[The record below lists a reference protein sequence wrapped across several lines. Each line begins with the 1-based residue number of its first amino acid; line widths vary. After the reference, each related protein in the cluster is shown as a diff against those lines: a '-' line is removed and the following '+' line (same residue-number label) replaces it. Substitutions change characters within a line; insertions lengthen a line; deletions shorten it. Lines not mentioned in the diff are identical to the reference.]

1 MPLGIIVHGGAWDI
15 PRELHADHEAG
26 CRAAAEA
33 GWAILAAS
41 GSAIDAVEAA
51 VRVMEDHP
59 VFDEGLGSHLNRD
72 GVVELDAGMMD
83 GRTLMAGAV
92 ASVTH
97 IANPI
102 SLARRV
108 LHDSEHVFLV
118 GAGAERFAAE
128 AGIPLCEPAELVV
141 ERERR
146 LWDERRRTKDEGR
159 TTEDD
164 RRAAFEAADRN
175 DADAIGTDVVGTDT
189 VGAVA
194 IDAAG
199 NLAVGNSTGGTSFKH
214 PGRVGDTPIIGC
226 GLYADNTMGAAACTG
241 WGEQIMKTVLAKTT
255 VDQIALLGS
264 ATDAANVAIAYFRHR
279 IGGLGGVIC
288 ISPTGQIGY
297 AHSTPY
303 LAHAYPHRGDGRGR
317 GCASGGEVAVAQKR
331 VQVVITG
338 RVQGVGFRASCQR
351 QAVSLGLTGWVSNR
365 WDGAVEALFEGEA
378 AAVDAMLDWCR
389 EGPPMAYVSGMEI
402 NIPPDAPVEREFRV
416 RG

>member
-1 MPLGIIVHGGAWDI
+1 MPIGIVVHGGAWDI

-33 GWAILAAS
+33 GWAILVAG
-41 GSAIDAVEAA
+41 GSALDAVEAA
-51 VRVMEDHP
+51 VRVLEDHP
-59 VFDEGLGSHLNRD
+59 VFDAGRGSHLNRD
-72 GVVELDAGMMD
+72 GVVELDAGIMD

-128 AGIPLCEPAELVV
+128 AGIALCDPADLVV
-141 ERERR
+141 ERERL
-146 LWDERRRTKDEGR
+146 LWETKR
-159 TTEDD
+159 TTASPL
-164 RRAAFEAADRN
+164 RADFEAA
-175 DADAIGTDVVGTDT
+175 ASDT

-226 GLYADNTMGAAACTG
+226 GFYADNTMGAAACTG

-255 VDQIALLGS
+255 VDRIALLGS
-264 ATDAANVAIAYFRHR
+264 ATDAADVAIAYFRHR
-279 IGGLGGVIC
+279 VDGLGGVIC
-288 ISPTGQIGY
+288 ISPAGQIGF

-303 LAHAYPHRGDGRGR
+303 LAHAYRTEGM
-317 GCASGGEVAVAQKR
+317 AEVVTAL
-331 VQVVITG
+331 
-338 RVQGVGFRASCQR
+338 
-351 QAVSLGLTGWVSNR
+351 QAVR
-365 WDGAVEALFEGEA
+365 
-378 AAVDAMLDWCR
+378 
-389 EGPPMAYVSGMEI
+389 
-402 NIPPDAPVEREFRV
+402 
-416 RG
+416 

>member
-1 MPLGIIVHGGAWDI
+1 MPIGIIVHGGAWDI
-15 PRELHADHEAG
+15 PRELHSEHEAG

-33 GWAILAAS
+33 GWAILAPG
-41 GSAIDAVEAA
+41 GSALDAVEAA

-59 VFDEGLGSHLNRD
+59 VFDAGRGSHLNRD

-83 GRTLMAGAV
+83 GRTLMAGSV

-118 GAGAERFAAE
+118 GAGAEGFATE
-128 AGIPLCEPAELVV
+128 AGIPLCDPSDLMV
-141 ERERR
+141 ERERL
-146 LWDERRRTKDEGR
+146 LWDERRRT
-159 TTEDD
+159 EDD
-164 RRAAFEAADRN
+164 SVPRSSGQGGSTAGRRRAAFTAADTVG
-175 DADAIGTDVVGTDT
+175 ADTVGADT

-288 ISPTGQIGY
+288 ISPKGQIGF

-303 LAHAYPHRGDGRGR
+303 LAHAYRTEGM
-317 GCASGGEVAVAQKR
+317 AEVVVAL
-331 VQVVITG
+331 
-338 RVQGVGFRASCQR
+338 
-351 QAVSLGLTGWVSNR
+351 QAAR
-365 WDGAVEALFEGEA
+365 
-378 AAVDAMLDWCR
+378 
-389 EGPPMAYVSGMEI
+389 
-402 NIPPDAPVEREFRV
+402 
-416 RG
+416 

>member
-1 MPLGIIVHGGAWDI
+1 MPIAIIVHGGAWDI

-33 GWAILAAS
+33 GWAILAAG
-41 GSAIDAVEAA
+41 GSALDAVEAA

-59 VFDEGLGSHLNRD
+59 VFDAGRGSHLNRD
-72 GVVELDAGMMD
+72 GVVELDAGIMD

-128 AGIPLCEPAELVV
+128 AGIPLCDPAELVV

-146 LWDERRRTKDEGR
+146 LWEERRRTNDEGR
-159 TTEDD
+159 TTADE
-164 RRAAFEAADRN
+164 RRAAFEAT
-175 DADAIGTDVVGTDT
+175 GTVGADT

-226 GLYADNTMGAAACTG
+226 GLYADNMMGAAACTG

-288 ISPTGQIGY
+288 ISPTGQIGF

-303 LAHAYPHRGDGRGR
+303 LAHAYRTEGM
-317 GCASGGEVAVAQKR
+317 AEVVVAL
-331 VQVVITG
+331 
-338 RVQGVGFRASCQR
+338 
-351 QAVSLGLTGWVSNR
+351 QAAR
-365 WDGAVEALFEGEA
+365 
-378 AAVDAMLDWCR
+378 
-389 EGPPMAYVSGMEI
+389 
-402 NIPPDAPVEREFRV
+402 
-416 RG
+416 

>member
-1 MPLGIIVHGGAWDI
+1 MPIGIIVHGGAWDI
-15 PRELHADHEAG
+15 PAELHDDHEAG

-33 GWAILAAS
+33 GWAILATG
-41 GSAIDAVEAA
+41 GSALDAVEAA

-59 VFDEGLGSHLNRD
+59 VFDAGLGSHLNRD

-97 IANPI
+97 ITNPI

-128 AGIPLCEPAELVV
+128 ADIPLCDPAELVV
-141 ERERR
+141 ERERV
-146 LWDERRRTKDEGR
+146 LWDERRKTNDEGR
-159 TTEDD
+159 TTEDE
-164 RRAAFEAADRN
+164 RRAAFEAAE
-175 DADAIGTDVVGTDT
+175 AVGADT

-288 ISPTGQIGY
+288 ISPTGQIGF

-303 LAHAYPHRGDGRGR
+303 LAHAYRTEGM
-317 GCASGGEVAVAQKR
+317 AEAVVAL
-331 VQVVITG
+331 
-338 RVQGVGFRASCQR
+338 
-351 QAVSLGLTGWVSNR
+351 QAAR
-365 WDGAVEALFEGEA
+365 
-378 AAVDAMLDWCR
+378 
-389 EGPPMAYVSGMEI
+389 
-402 NIPPDAPVEREFRV
+402 
-416 RG
+416 

>member
-1 MPLGIIVHGGAWDI
+1 MPIGIIVHGGAWDI

-33 GWAILAAS
+33 GWAILAAG
-41 GSAIDAVEAA
+41 GSALDAVEAA

-59 VFDEGLGSHLNRD
+59 VFDAGRGSHLNRD

-118 GAGAERFAAE
+118 GAGARSVSR
-128 AGIPLCEPAELVV
+128 PRPAS
-141 ERERR
+141 RCATRPS
-146 LWDERRRTKDEGR
+146 WWSSASGCCGTNDEGRRTKDE
-159 TTEDD
+159 
-164 RRAAFEAADRN
+164 RRRMTGERPSTAAD
-175 DADAIGTDVVGTDT
+175 TVGADT

-288 ISPTGQIGY
+288 ISPTGQIGF

-303 LAHAYPHRGDGRGR
+303 LAHAYRTEGM
-317 GCASGGEVAVAQKR
+317 AE
-331 VQVVITG
+331 
-338 RVQGVGFRASCQR
+338 
-351 QAVSLGLTGWVSNR
+351 AVS
-365 WDGAVEALFEGEA
+365 ALQA
-378 AAVDAMLDWCR
+378 AR
-389 EGPPMAYVSGMEI
+389 
-402 NIPPDAPVEREFRV
+402 
-416 RG
+416 

>member
-1 MPLGIIVHGGAWDI
+1 MS
-15 PRELHADHEAG
+15 LHADHEAG

-33 GWAILAAS
+33 GWAILVAG
-41 GSAIDAVEAA
+41 GSALDAVEAA

-59 VFDEGLGSHLNRD
+59 VFDAGLGSHLNRD

-128 AGIPLCEPAELVV
+128 AGIPLCDPPSWWSSANGV
-141 ERERR
+141 
-146 LWDERRRTKDEGR
+146 LWEERRRTNDEGR

-164 RRAAFEAADRN
+164 RRAAFEAAD
-175 DADAIGTDVVGTDT
+175 AIGADT

-303 LAHAYPHRGDGRGR
+303 LAHAYRTEGM
-317 GCASGGEVAVAQKR
+317 AEVVTAL
-331 VQVVITG
+331 
-338 RVQGVGFRASCQR
+338 
-351 QAVSLGLTGWVSNR
+351 QAAR
-365 WDGAVEALFEGEA
+365 
-378 AAVDAMLDWCR
+378 
-389 EGPPMAYVSGMEI
+389 
-402 NIPPDAPVEREFRV
+402 
-416 RG
+416 